1 MSDDL
6 SENRNSG
13 PDESIPY
20 VREIETYDV
29 AEDVK
34 VVRLIGDSR
43 TVEVGITDDVMV
55 EFAEVAED
63 VFDRI
68 HADMAEMN
76 ELLDESRRDSDRDGD
91 HS

>member
-1 MSDDL
+1 MSDL
-6 SENRNSG
+6 STSDSSK

-20 VREIETYDV
+20 VREIDIYDS

-34 VVRLIGDSR
+34 IVRFVGDTK

-68 HADMAEMN
+68 HADMAEIN
-76 ELLDESRRDSDRDGD
+76 DLLDGARRDSDRDGD
-91 HS
+91 RS